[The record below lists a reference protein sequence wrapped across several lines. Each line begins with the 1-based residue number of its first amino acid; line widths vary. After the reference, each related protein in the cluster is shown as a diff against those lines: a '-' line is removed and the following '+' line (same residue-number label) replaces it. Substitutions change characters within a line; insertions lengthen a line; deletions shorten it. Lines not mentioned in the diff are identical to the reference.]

1 MFYGGI
7 SMNYDNVDKY
17 NLRNIGMA
25 YILEKNS
32 FSKDGKTITYYEII
46 DCCCGFVYEYRNV
59 GLLFVSL
66 SKNTGSQL
74 QLNYNPEHKTLASG
88 FKTLGELSTQNN
100 NTMDIE
106 LFISEYKKHIRE
118 LYFYNA
124 VEDTYELINNEEL
137 IHQIRSSKKKK
148 KDFDEK
154 DLNKDSDISQ
164 MYSEIKKTII
174 SQDEQIMQILTTL
187 FKNQKVVNGK
197 FDIDMIS
204 KLKENLIIYG
214 STGTGKTEILKRI
227 ANIYKV
233 PIVIEDATSL
243 TESGFVGRDIKD
255 MLNDLYLASGK
266 DIESAQKGILVIDEF
281 DKLAEQ
287 DSSRSHVSR
296 EGVQRSLLK
305 LLDGSEYYFD
315 GLKFNTSKLS
325 VVALGAFTGIVEN
338 DDYTNITTKD
348 FVDYGIMRELMG
360 RFSKLVAMNYLTK
373 EDIKKIL
380 IESNFSPINTY
391 KHLFE
396 SMNIGFTYEDD
407 FIDYIAEK
415 AVALNSGAR
424 SLKTVFDDIISSAMF
439 RIFAGDY
446 SSIHLTKPIED
457 EKPYVLTKTLK
468 NSNNK

>member
-1 MFYGGI
+1 
-7 SMNYDNVDKY
+7 MNYDNVDKY

-468 NSNNK
+468 NSNN

>member
-1 MFYGGI
+1 
-7 SMNYDNVDKY
+7 MNYDNVDKY

-46 DCCCGFVYEYRNV
+46 DFCCGFVYEYRNV

>member
-124 VEDTYELINNEEL
+124 VEGTYELINNEEL

-424 SLKTVFDDIISSAMF
+424 SLKTVFDDIFSSAMF

-468 NSNNK
+468 NSNN

>member
-1 MFYGGI
+1 
-7 SMNYDNVDKY
+7 MNYDNVDKY

-325 VVALGAFTGIVEN
+325 VVALGAFTGIAEN

-396 SMNIGFTYEDD
+396 SMKIGFTYEDD

-468 NSNNK
+468 NSNN

>member
-1 MFYGGI
+1 
-7 SMNYDNVDKY
+7 MNYDNVDKY
-17 NLRNIGMA
+17 NLRNIGIA
-25 YILEKNS
+25 YVIEKKS
-32 FSKDGKTITYYEII
+32 FVKGEKKITYYEII
-46 DCCCGFVYEYRNV
+46 DYSCGFVFEYRNS
-59 GLLFVSL
+59 GLLFTSL
-66 SKNTGSQL
+66 SKNLGAEL
-74 QLNYNPEHKTLASG
+74 QLNYNPDKNVLASG
-88 FKTLGELSTQNN
+88 FKTLSELSSQNN
-100 NTMDIE
+100 NTVNFDK
-106 LFISEYKKHIRE
+106 FIAEYKKHIGE
-118 LYFYNA
+118 FYFYNA
-124 VEDTYELINNEEL
+124 VEDTYELIKNEEL
-137 IHQIRSSKKKK
+137 IQQIKNSKKSK
-148 KDFDEK
+148 KDFDENI
-154 DLNKDSDISQ
+154 LNKDSDISQ

-174 SQDEQIMQILTTL
+174 SQDEQIMQILTSL

-227 ANIYKV
+227 AKIYKV

-243 TESGFVGRDIKD
+243 TESGFVGRDIQD

-281 DKLAEQ
+281 DKLAEKG
-287 DSSRSHVSR
+287 SARSHVSR

-305 LLDGSEYYFD
+305 LLDGTEYYFN
-315 GLKFNTSKLS
+315 GLTFNTSKLS
-325 VVALGAFTGIVEN
+325 VVALGAFTGITKN

-348 FVDYGIMRELMG
+348 FVNYGIMRELMG
-360 RFSKLVAMNYLTK
+360 RFSKLVAMNNLTK

-396 SMNIGFTYEDD
+396 SMNIGFTYEED
-407 FIDYIAEK
+407 FIDYVAEK

-424 SLKTVFDDIISSAMF
+424 SLKTVFDDVISSAMF

-446 SSIHLTKPIED
+446 SSIHLTRPNNE
-457 EKPYVLTKTLK
+457 EKPYVLTKK
-468 NSNNK
+468 K